1 MLESAGL
8 CNQLLAGGSVY
19 SIVKHRYWWFLL
31 SALVI
36 VPGLVALALWGLP
49 RSIDFTG
56 GALYEVQFAD
66 PSKVTEEA
74 LREIYDQVGVG
85 DVSVVE
91 ARNPAT
97 GQLTHQIRSQAVES
111 ASGGA
116 SRKEDLSKAMRERF
130 GDFTELRFESVGA
143 SVGQLVTRNASIAVV
158 MAALGILLY
167 LSLAFYAV
175 PHPFRYGTTAIIA
188 MLHDVLVVV
197 GLAAITG
204 HFLGW
209 QVNAL
214 FLTALLTIIGFSVH
228 DTIVVFDRIRENLGR
243 MRGVPFERVVNHSI
257 VQTLVRSLNTQ
268 LTAVF
273 TLVAVLA
280 FSHGHLRQFVFWL
293 IVGIVSGTYSS
304 IFNAAQLLVVWEN
317 REWRQWFGRGRKAQV
332 A

>member
-1 MLESAGL
+1 M
-8 CNQLLAGGSVY
+8 Y

-31 SALVI
+31 SAIVI
-36 VPGLVALALWGLP
+36 APGLVALALWGLP

-56 GALYEVQFAD
+56 GALYEVKFAK
-66 PSKVTEEA
+66 PEQVTEEGI
-74 LREIYDQVGVG
+74 REAYAAVGIG
-85 DVSVVE
+85 DVSIVE
-91 ARNPAT
+91 AQDPTT
-97 GQLTHQIRSQAVES
+97 GQVTHQIRSPALE
-111 ASGGA
+111 APAGGM
-116 SRKEDLSKAMRERF
+116 SLKEDVSAKLRERF

-143 SVGQLVTRNASIAVV
+143 SVGALVTRNATIAVI
-158 MAALGILLY
+158 MAALGILIY

-175 PHPFRYGTTAIIA
+175 PHPFRYGTAAIIA
-188 MLHDVLVVV
+188 MMHDVLVVI

-228 DTIVVFDRIRENLGR
+228 DTIVVFDRIRENSGR

-257 VQTLVRSLNTQ
+257 IQTLVRSINTQ
-268 LTAVF
+268 LTAIF

-304 IFNAAQLLVVWEN
+304 IFNAAQVLVVWEN
-317 REWRQWFGRGRKAQV
+317 REWRHWFGRGKKPV
-332 A
+332 AAELR

>member
-1 MLESAGL
+1 M
-8 CNQLLAGGSVY
+8 Y

-31 SALVI
+31 STLVI
-36 VPGLVALALWGLP
+36 LPGLIALRLWGLP

-66 PSKVTEEA
+66 PSVVTESAIREA
-74 LREIYDQVGVG
+74 YDSVGIG

-91 ARNPAT
+91 ARNPES
-97 GQLTHQIRSQAVES
+97 GVVTHQIRSRAVES
-111 ASGGA
+111 SAGG
-116 SRKEDLSKAMRERF
+116 SSLKEALSAALRERF

-143 SVGQLVTRNASIAVV
+143 SVGALVTRNATIAVI
-158 MAALGILLY
+158 MASVGILLY

-175 PHPFRYGTTAIIA
+175 PHPFRYGATAIVA
-188 MLHDVLVVV
+188 VLHDVLVVV

-257 VQTLVRSLNTQ
+257 VQTLARSINTQ
-268 LTAVF
+268 LTALF

-280 FSHGHLRQFVFWL
+280 FSQGSLRQFVFWL
-293 IVGIVSGTYSS
+293 IVGLVSGTYSS

-317 REWRQWFGRGRKAQV
+317 REWRRWFGRGRSAQV